1 MKVHSCR
8 NSPNKQIPSIIS
20 QSGRHGDNCIGR
32 NHNRCLADNSST
44 NGNGLS
50 RHKKISR
57 CIERVTSAYL
67 AQCIKNNAVGKT
79 ILENLN
85 NICGSQNS
93 HDVTRSGMQL
103 HAEYTVDIPSDAK
116 GSVAS
121 RVAGSAKVDRANTLL
136 RQKVVIVNDTTIN
149 SRGERSAR
157 D

>member
-67 AQCIKNNAVGKT
+67 AQGIKDNAIGKA

-85 NICGSQNS
+85 DICGSQNS
-93 HDVTRSGMQL
+93 HDFTRSMQL
-103 HAEYTVDIPSDAK
+103 NAEQTVDIPSDAK
-116 GSVAS
+116 GSVAGC
-121 RVAGSAKVDRANTLL
+121 VAGSAKVDRGNAAL
-136 RQKVVIVNDTTIN
+136 RQECVVIDQATIN
-149 SRGERSAR
+149 ANG
-157 D
+157 